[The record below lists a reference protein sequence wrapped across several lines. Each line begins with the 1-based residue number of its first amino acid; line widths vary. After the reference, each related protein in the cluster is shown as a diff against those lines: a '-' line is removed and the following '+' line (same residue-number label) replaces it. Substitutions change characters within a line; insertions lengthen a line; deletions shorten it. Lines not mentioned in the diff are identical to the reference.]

1 MAALLGAALAWIA
14 AWQLNKYLRGW
25 VVGAILD
32 LGSRLRS
39 SVHFFLYDA
48 VKILLL
54 LTGLMCVVGLA
65 RASLNLDRAR

>member
-1 MAALLGAALAWIA
+1 MGAF
-14 AWQLNKYLRGW
+14 
-25 VVGAILD
+25 LD